1 MRYRDC
7 MMLPGLLRTCL
18 FRTGWEAGQTLA
30 QRHDADEPI
39 ATKFVAVALAFGIA
53 IGPAV
58 APGYAAGRAVAGAG
72 MKSSMIAPAT
82 GIAPAAGIAPATGP
96 SQEMREDQQWRDDRA
111 KSLSGPEGWLTLVGL
126 EWLRPG
132 TNSIG
137 LAGDN
142 SIRLKGVAPAHL
154 GVVHVEDGKLTL
166 IAPAG
171 GFPKDLSVDGKP
183 AQEGPLSS
191 DDTKASVLSTA
202 NLTLVVLHRGDRFAL
217 RIKDSE
223 AATRTSF
230 KGLHWYPL
238 QPQYRIAAKWI
249 PFVPAHTAKIPTII
263 GTTLDMPAPGL
274 AEFTLDGKTVQLEPV
289 LEDPNAKEL
298 FFILRD
304 ATSHTTTYEA
314 ARFLYTSFPDHGL
327 DKPGTVVLDFNR
339 LQNPPCAYT
348 PYATCPLPPFE
359 NRLAI
364 SIPAGEERYA
374 H

>member
-1 MRYRDC
+1 MGYRDC
-7 MMLPGLLRTCL
+7 MMVTNLLRTC
-18 FRTGWEAGQTLA
+18 FVRAGWALGRDHGPL
-30 QRHDADEPI
+30 
-39 ATKFVAVALAFGIA
+39 LAFHGQIAARTVAFVLVTAIA
-53 IGPAV
+53 IGPAIESN
-58 APGYAAGRAVAGAG
+58 YAAGPAAGRSV
-72 MKSSMIAPAT
+72 SSAPAT
-82 GIAPAAGIAPATGP
+82 LDSP
-96 SQEMREDQQWRDDRA
+96 EMRDDQQWRDDRA

-126 EWLRPG
+126 EWLKPG
-132 TNSIG
+132 KNSVG
-137 LAGDN
+137 LAADN
-142 SIRLKGVAPAHL
+142 STRLKGMAPGHL
-154 GVVHVEDGKLTL
+154 GIIDIEAGKLTL
-166 IAPAG
+166 IAPTG
-171 GFPKDLSVDGKP
+171 GFPKDLYVDGKP
-183 AQEGPLSS
+183 AREGPLAS
-191 DDTKASVLSTA
+191 DDTRASVLSTD
-202 NLTLVVLHRGDRFAL
+202 NLTLVVLRRGDRFAL
-217 RIKDSE
+217 RIKDSQ
-223 AATRTSF
+223 AATRTTF

-238 QPQYRIAAKWI
+238 QPQFRITAKWI

-274 AEFTLDGKTVQLEPV
+274 AEFTLNGQTVQLEPV

-364 SIPAGEERYA
+364 SIPAGEQRYA